1 MKRDYKILIQDVL
14 SAIDSIN
21 LFIEGMSFELFK
33 DDDKT
38 SSAVV
43 RKFEIIGEAIK
54 HVPSEIREQYSEI
67 PWQKI
72 AGMRDRLIHGYFG
85 IDYKIVWDTIN
96 VDLKIL
102 KTNLQKVIE
111 KM

>member
-1 MKRDYKILIQDVL
+1 LTKDYKIFIQDVL

-21 LFIEGMSFELFK
+21 LFIEGMNYDSFK

-38 SSAVV
+38 SSAVI

-54 HVPSEIREQYSEI
+54 HVPSEIRENYPEI
-67 PWQKI
+67 PWKKI
-72 AGMRDRLIHGYFG
+72 SGMRDRLIHGYFG

-96 VDLKIL
+96 VDLIEL
-102 KTNLQKVIE
+102 KTNLRKVIE
-111 KM
+111 NM

>member
-1 MKRDYKILIQDVL
+1 MTKDYKIFIQDVL

-21 LFIEGMSFELFK
+21 LFIEGMNYDSFK

-38 SSAVV
+38 SSAVI

-54 HVPSEIREQYSEI
+54 HVPSEIRENYPEI
-67 PWQKI
+67 PWKKI
-72 AGMRDRLIHGYFG
+72 SGMRDRLIHGYFG

-96 VDLKIL
+96 VDLIEL
-102 KTNLQKVIE
+102 KTNLRKVIE
-111 KM
+111 NM

>member
-1 MKRDYKILIQDVL
+1 LKRDYRILIQDVL

-38 SSAVV
+38 SSAVI

-54 HVPSEIREQYSEI
+54 HVPLDIREQYPEI
-67 PWQKI
+67 PWKDI
-72 AGMRDRLIHGYFG
+72 AGMRNRLIHSYFG
-85 IDYKIVWDTIN
+85 IDYKIVWDTIK
-96 VDLKIL
+96 VDLQIL
-102 KTNLQKVIE
+102 KTNILRVIE